1 MRKMLLAAAALA
13 VALAASAQEPKF
25 DFRRDSTR
33 TSGFT
38 LPDSLAH
45 MSPWKPDYKTM
56 APVKTKPS
64 VSMTSVVVIQKE
76 NLPSRVTVIDNNT
89 LRLGQH
95 FTLSNGQAWNWS
107 PFPDAFLDART
118 LSFPMPAVAP
128 RKDCSSNTGSCF
140 SQEPV
145 FLCVRTC
152 ARRARM
158 SDRPS
163 GIRPPFCQG
172 CKNPGC
178 RRSPMPVPRLRS
190 RTIISSEYIPPGSPP

>member
-38 LPDSLAH
+38 LPDS
-45 MSPWKPDYKTM
+45 M
-56 APVKTKPS
+56 APVRTKPT

-76 NLPSRVTVIDNNT
+76 NLPSRITVIDNNT

-95 FTLSNGQAWNWS
+95 FNLSNGQAWNWS

-118 LSFPMPAVAP
+118 LSFPMP
-128 RKDCSSNTGSCF
+128 R
-140 SQEPV
+140 
-145 FLCVRTC
+145 
-152 ARRARM
+152 
-158 SDRPS
+158 
-163 GIRPPFCQG
+163 
-172 CKNPGC
+172 
-178 RRSPMPVPRLRS
+178 
-190 RTIISSEYIPPGSPP
+190 

>member
-38 LPDSLAH
+38 LPDSLRVEMSVPDSLAH
-45 MSPWKPDYKTM
+45 MSPWKTDFRTA
-56 APVKTKPS
+56 APMKVKPA

-76 NLPSRVTVIDNNT
+76 NLPSRITVIDNNT

-95 FTLSNGQAWNWS
+95 FNLSNGQAWNWS

-118 LSFPMPAVAP
+118 LSFPMP
-128 RKDCSSNTGSCF
+128 R
-140 SQEPV
+140 
-145 FLCVRTC
+145 
-152 ARRARM
+152 
-158 SDRPS
+158 
-163 GIRPPFCQG
+163 
-172 CKNPGC
+172 
-178 RRSPMPVPRLRS
+178 
-190 RTIISSEYIPPGSPP
+190 

>member
-56 APVKTKPS
+56 APVRTKPT

-76 NLPSRVTVIDNNT
+76 NLPSRITVIDNNT

-95 FTLSNGQAWNWS
+95 FNLSNGQAWNWS

-118 LSFPMPAVAP
+118 LSPCRGNALPGLPLSLKSRLPAMGSLLFRYQNLCTA
-128 RKDCSSNTGSCF
+128 RTGHF
-140 SQEPV
+140 PV
-145 FLCVRTC
+145 FSHPASTNCCQVLVRTW
-152 ARRARM
+152 
-158 SDRPS
+158 
-163 GIRPPFCQG
+163 F
-172 CKNPGC
+172 
-178 RRSPMPVPRLRS
+178 RSERYAYTFTS
-190 RTIISSEYIPPGSPP
+190 RV